1 MRVLKYHRWY
11 TGDPITSSGN
21 NRNEAVYVAGT
32 EKITLFVDIRTVA
45 GTSPSLDLYID
56 VYDELTNDW
65 YELAH
70 VGTFTATGATM
81 HTVNVDGGQCFA
93 LRWVVGGTNPEFDI
107 LIAAEF
113 RGD

>member
-1 MRVLKYHRWY
+1 MRVLKYHDWY
-11 TGDPITSSGN
+11 TGDPITASGN

-32 EKITLFVDIRTVA
+32 EKIILFVYISDVT
-45 GTSPSLDLYID
+45 GTSPTLDLYVD
-56 VYDELTNDW
+56 VYDDVTGQW

-70 VGTFTATGATM
+70 VNSFTTTGNTM

-93 LRWVVGGTNPEFDI
+93 LRWVVGGTSPEFDI
-107 LIAAEF
+107 VIAAEF